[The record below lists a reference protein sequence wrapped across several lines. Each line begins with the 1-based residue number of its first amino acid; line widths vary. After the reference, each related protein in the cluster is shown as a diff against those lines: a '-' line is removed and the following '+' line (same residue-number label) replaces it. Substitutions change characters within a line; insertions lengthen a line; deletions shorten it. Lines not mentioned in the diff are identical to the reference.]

1 MSTIRV
7 DTITDEAG
15 TGPVSFPLGIEFGGW
30 TITESGGILY
40 FATGGVNKMKV
51 DGSGNLTV
59 AGNVTAYGTV

>member
-30 TITESGGILY
+30 KITESGGVLY
-40 FATGGVNKMKV
+40 FSSGGTNKMKV
-51 DGSGNLTV
+51 DASGNLTV
-59 AGNVTAYGTV
+59 TGNVTAYGTV